1 MRNKRKKDK
10 ILAYIALLL
19 CVAQVAVM
27 IISWIISATG
37 VGSATRSLLGAE
49 GIRWFFGHFV
59 DNLMTPLLVWMLIL
73 SIGIGSFIH
82 SGLAEAV
89 RNVFSGVRLSF
100 RERIA
105 FRLAL
110 IELFVFVMLILL
122 LTVIPHAILLS
133 STGNLI
139 PSGFSNSL
147 IPIVA
152 FTLCFISVSYGTMAG
167 RLNSMSKVLRSLTV
181 GIAGSLPLWLYYIL
195 LTELYCSLRFS
206 FFSSL

>member
-1 MRNKRKKDK
+1 MRNRKKKDK
-10 ILAYIALLL
+10 ILAYIALML
-19 CVAQVAVM
+19 CVAQLAVV

-37 VGSATRSLLGAE
+37 AGTTTRSLLGAE

-59 DNLMTPLLVWMLIL
+59 DNMLTPLLVWMLIL
-73 SIGIGSFIH
+73 SIAIGSFIH
-82 SGLAEAV
+82 SGLAEAIK
-89 RNVFSGVRLSF
+89 NIFCKVRLSF

-110 IELFVFVMLILL
+110 VELFVFILLILL

-139 PSGFSNSL
+139 PSSFSKSF
-147 IPIVA
+147 IPILA
-152 FTLCFISVSYGTMAG
+152 FTLCFISVSYGAMAG
-167 RLNSMSKVLRSLTV
+167 RLNSMSKVLRNLTV

-195 LTELYCSLRFS
+195 LTQLYCSLRFS

>member
-1 MRNKRKKDK
+1 MNWYHYQAEYNHKG
-10 ILAYIALLL
+10 LH
-19 CVAQVAVM
+19 AVFHQK
-27 IISWIISATG
+27 
-37 VGSATRSLLGAE
+37 V
-49 GIRWFFGHFV
+49 
-59 DNLMTPLLVWMLIL
+59 
-73 SIGIGSFIH
+73 GSFIH

-89 RNVFSGVRLSF
+89 KNVFSGVRLSF

-139 PSGFSNSL
+139 PSAFSNSL
-147 IPIVA
+147 IPIIA